1 MKNYSGVIRCLSAMV
16 MTVVFSLSLRGTD
29 PAEVNSVLASVD
41 GQAITL
47 MDILPFTRNKELQA
61 SSVYS
66 GDKLLDVISG
76 YRKKA
81 VDDLI
86 DNILIVNEFSKYKYE
101 LPKQDVEREI
111 DRFAVR
117 IGCRSRSQLEI
128 RLRKEGGSVDEV
140 RMMIRKNMMV
150 QMMLFRQV
158 KIADPVSP
166 REMYEYFDRN
176 RARYTSP
183 EVLTLSMYK
192 LDNSKAD
199 YEIREVEIC
208 KTLEKDPAAFEALR
222 KKSGNSDSWE
232 VARGELRPEFAA
244 AFKKFAA
251 GEVSKAI
258 RVYDGTVWLRIDS
271 LRQAEKKQFRE
282 VEEQIRAELE
292 LKNREQVIAG
302 YARKLRA
309 KALIEYFFE

>member
-101 LPKQDVEREI
+101 YP
-111 DRFAVR
+111 
-117 IGCRSRSQLEI
+117 S
-128 RLRKEGGSVDEV
+128 
-140 RMMIRKNMMV
+140 
-150 QMMLFRQV
+150 
-158 KIADPVSP
+158 
-166 REMYEYFDRN
+166 
-176 RARYTSP
+176 
-183 EVLTLSMYK
+183 
-192 LDNSKAD
+192 
-199 YEIREVEIC
+199 
-208 KTLEKDPAAFEALR
+208 
-222 KKSGNSDSWE
+222 
-232 VARGELRPEFAA
+232 
-244 AFKKFAA
+244 
-251 GEVSKAI
+251 
-258 RVYDGTVWLRIDS
+258 
-271 LRQAEKKQFRE
+271 
-282 VEEQIRAELE
+282 
-292 LKNREQVIAG
+292 
-302 YARKLRA
+302 
-309 KALIEYFFE
+309 